1 MKLGKKIVSLMIVL
15 VMIAT
20 TIFGIN
26 ISNAVALTNE
36 QKAQELVSKMT
47 LEEKKEQVKNFR
59 PIDDTFFEVL
69 ADDIGVCQEM
79 LRIILEDEKLIV
91 KDVIVQS
98 SERNLYGRSVRLDAL
113 CILGNRKKTT

>member
-1 MKLGKKIVSLMIVL
+1 
-15 VMIAT
+15 
-20 TIFGIN
+20 
-26 ISNAVALTNE
+26 
-36 QKAQELVSKMT
+36 MT

-79 LRIILEDEKLIV
+79 LRIILKDEKLIV

-113 CILGNRKKTT
+113 CILGDEREGHIGRVEESRCSVNR

>member
-1 MKLGKKIVSLMIVL
+1 MILSARICTQKGEKNMKLGKKIVSLMIVL

-47 LEEKKEQVKNFR
+47 LEEKR
-59 PIDDTFFEVL
+59 
-69 ADDIGVCQEM
+69 
-79 LRIILEDEKLIV
+79 
-91 KDVIVQS
+91 
-98 SERNLYGRSVRLDAL
+98 
-113 CILGNRKKTT
+113 

>member
-47 LEEKKEQVKNFR
+47 LEE
-59 PIDDTFFEVL
+59 
-69 ADDIGVCQEM
+69 
-79 LRIILEDEKLIV
+79 
-91 KDVIVQS
+91 
-98 SERNLYGRSVRLDAL
+98 
-113 CILGNRKKTT
+113 

>member
-47 LEEKKEQVKNFR
+47 LEETDRSKNHAF
-59 PIDDTFFEVL
+59 I
-69 ADDIGVCQEM
+69 
-79 LRIILEDEKLIV
+79 
-91 KDVIVQS
+91 
-98 SERNLYGRSVRLDAL
+98 
-113 CILGNRKKTT
+113 

>member
-1 MKLGKKIVSLMIVL
+1 
-15 VMIAT
+15 
-20 TIFGIN
+20 
-26 ISNAVALTNE
+26 
-36 QKAQELVSKMT
+36 MT

-79 LRIILEDEKLIV
+79 LRIILKDEKLIV

-98 SERNLYGRSVRLDAL
+98 SEEESIWTFCPSGCTLYPRRWKESAMWSYSVLTM
-113 CILGNRKKTT
+113 ITI

>member
-47 LEEKKEQVKNFR
+47 LEEKVKKSCFHL
-59 PIDDTFFEVL
+59 EV
-69 ADDIGVCQEM
+69 GGQ
-79 LRIILEDEKLIV
+79 
-91 KDVIVQS
+91 
-98 SERNLYGRSVRLDAL
+98 
-113 CILGNRKKTT
+113 